1 VDSTSTNILRRFR
14 KSLVKDV
21 YNICL
26 INLKKTLNGEI
37 KDKFSLNIY
46 DRLNGLDENQL
57 LATEELCKE
66 FIADTVHYLLWMIEQ
81 SDELD
86 LIVREDE
93 KIISLKEISDGL
105 CGELSYVLGGHD
117 ESFSLEEKSSD

>member
-57 LATEELCKE
+57 LATEELC
-66 FIADTVHYLLWMIEQ
+66 
-81 SDELD
+81 
-86 LIVREDE
+86 
-93 KIISLKEISDGL
+93 
-105 CGELSYVLGGHD
+105 
-117 ESFSLEEKSSD
+117 